1 MSDSYPGILHSRI
14 GVTMGKR
21 SISKG
26 YATVVLLTFVLMHC
40 AYAADEPTYQ
50 NQRAFAEP
58 ETAVKTLADAVKTR
72 DTKTLDEIF
81 GPEGRA
87 VLTSGD
93 PVADKNARE
102 VFTVAIAEQWKLVD
116 DGADKKELMIGDE
129 QWPFPIPLQK
139 DSHGW
144 WFDTAAGKEEVRA
157 RRIGRN
163 ELATIGVCRAY
174 AKAQREYA
182 SEGHDGK
189 PAGIFA
195 QKLQS
200 DDGKHNGLYWARA
213 RGDEKS
219 SPLGEFAAKAVKEGY
234 SADRKDKP
242 TPFYGYYYRILTRQG
257 AGAEGGAKDY
267 IVGGENGGGDMTGG
281 FALLA
286 YPAEY
291 GNSGIMTFIVGS
303 DGVVYEDDLGDD
315 TSTTA
320 ARINEYNP
328 GEGWDVSK

>member
-1 MSDSYPGILHSRI
+1 M
-14 GVTMGKR
+14 
-21 SISKG
+21 
-26 YATVVLLTFVLMHC
+26 LLTCVLMQC

-50 NQRAFAEP
+50 NQRAFDKP
-58 ETAVKTLADAVKTR
+58 ETAVTTLADAVKTR

-93 PVADKNARE
+93 PVADKNARQ
-102 VFTVAIAEQWKLVD
+102 VFTVAFTEQWKLQD
-116 DGADKKELMIGDE
+116 IDADKKELIIGDE

-163 ELATIGVCRAY
+163 ELATIGVCRRY
-174 AKAQREYA
+174 VNAQREYA

-189 PAGIFA
+189 PAGLFA
-195 QKLQS
+195 QKVHS
-200 DDGKHNGLYWARA
+200 DEGKHNGLYWVRA
-213 RGDEKS
+213 RGDDDKT
-219 SPLGEFAAKAVKEGY
+219 SPLGELAARAVKEGY
-234 SADRKDKP
+234 SAAGKD
-242 TPFYGYYYRILTRQG
+242 TSAPFYGYFYRILTRQG
-257 AGAEGGAKDY
+257 ASAEGGAKDY
-267 IVGGENGGGDMTGG
+267 VVNGDMTGG
-281 FALLA
+281 FALIA

-291 GNSGIMTFIVGS
+291 GNSGIMSFIVGP
-303 DGVVYEDDLGDD
+303 DGVVYESDLGDD

-320 ARINEYNP
+320 AGINEYNP
-328 GEGWDVSK
+328 GDGWSVSK